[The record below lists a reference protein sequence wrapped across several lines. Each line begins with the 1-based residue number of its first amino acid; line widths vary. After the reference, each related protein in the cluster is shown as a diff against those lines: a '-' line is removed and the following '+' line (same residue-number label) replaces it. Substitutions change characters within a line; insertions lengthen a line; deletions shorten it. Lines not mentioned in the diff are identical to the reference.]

1 MDTESPTSLHLVR
14 NSRFGLLAVSVL
26 SLLAVLP
33 SGAQEVRRPPRVVTE
48 EPSEIRPAR
57 EVLPNDADN
66 DVVEG
71 GQGGEILR
79 ADPKNDLLKLA
90 NMHYAAGDFR
100 LALEKYSQYLALN
113 PDGPETREALY
124 NSAESLRKLQENDL
138 AADRYMQLVTR
149 YKEGDYVAESAY
161 KAGAIAYNERNY
173 EFALP
178 RFKAAEI
185 ALVKRADLPELLLD
199 TRFRIARS
207 LQNLGRGGEAIAFLK
222 VIAEAPDP
230 NPFRE
235 RVTLALARQT
245 LEANDSAK
253 ALEYFN
259 TLITTSKDPALKAE
273 AATRAAL
280 IESDLGNTEK
290 ADTLF
295 TTVLD
300 LDGAEE
306 WKSIAQ
312 FGLIRSRYA
321 AKDWEGVVKAYQ
333 KGVFKLS
340 DDVRAQMFLMV
351 GNAFQKLGDGDQAIK
366 VYGILENFFKDR
378 EEGTEAAYRK
388 LLVYYE
394 ADREE
399 LIAVAD
405 AFIEQLRLRN
415 PESKFI
421 DRALLLKAEHYFAAK
436 DFTKAIAE
444 YDQIRPAN
452 LSEAYGPAFHYQRAW
467 TLANLSQF
475 QAAAASFSQFLAT
488 APEGDTRIPTALAK
502 RGDCYKLSGANE
514 QAIADFTAVFTQFPA
529 CAEAEFAYQNA
540 GLLHQ
545 VAGNTPEMVKTFEDM
560 LKAFPETEAAP
571 EACYWIGR
579 GHYQLK
585 NYAKAVEPLRK
596 ARELDPERYTDIAG
610 SRIVLSFFALK
621 DVDELQKEAT
631 IYIDGKESVNLPQ
644 QVLAWLAIKLYD
656 RGDVAEAEKFLT
668 VSSTPDDPAST
679 RPLIWKYLGKCRIE
693 LKQYDSAV
701 KAIDHYLASTE
712 QPAAK
717 ASALRDKA
725 FALYKLE
732 QYDKAMSNAEEA
744 QTLIK
749 QGRINA
755 ELWILRGD
763 ISRANGKLEE
773 ALQFYTIPS
782 QTFVDPEIT
791 PLALF
796 RTAQMLQRLGKRDDA
811 VTFTNELRQ
820 KYPDWR
826 PPSE

>member
-1 MDTESPTSLHLVR
+1 MDTDLPTSRHTVR
-14 NSRFGLLAVSVL
+14 SSLFGCAAISALALLSGLPL
-26 SLLAVLP
+26 S
-33 SGAQEVRRPPRVVTE
+33 AQEIRRPRSVDE
-48 EPSEIRPAR
+48 EPSEVRPAR

-66 DVVEG
+66 DVAEG
-71 GQGGEILR
+71 GDGILQ
-79 ADPKNDLLKLA
+79 ADPKSDLLKFA
-90 NMHYAAGDFR
+90 NMHFAAGDFQ
-100 LALEKYSQYLALN
+100 LALEKYSEYLALN
-113 PDGPETREALY
+113 PDGPEAREALY
-124 NSAESLRKLQENDL
+124 NSAEALRKLQLIDL
-138 AADRYMQLVTR
+138 ASERYMQLVTR
-149 YKEGDYVAESAY
+149 FKAGDYVAESAY
-161 KAGAIAYNERNY
+161 KAGAIAYNQRNY

-185 ALVKRADLPELLLD
+185 ALVKREDLRELLLD
-199 TRFRIARS
+199 TRYRIARS
-207 LQNLGRGGEAIAFLK
+207 LQNVGRGGEAIAFLK
-222 VIAEAPDP
+222 VVAEAPDP

-245 LEANDSAK
+245 LEANDPAK

-259 TLITTSKDPALKAE
+259 TLINTSKDPALKAE

-280 IESDLGNTEK
+280 IESDLGNSEK
-290 ADTLF
+290 ADALF

-300 LDGAEE
+300 LEGAEE

-321 AKDWEGVVKAYQ
+321 AKDWDGVVKAYQ

-351 GNAFQKLGDGDQAIK
+351 GNAFQKLGNGDQAIK

-378 EEGTEAAYRK
+378 EEGKEAAYRK

-405 AFIEQLRLRN
+405 SFIEQLRLTD
-415 PESKFI
+415 PASKFI

-436 DFTKAIAE
+436 EYTKAVAE
-444 YDQIRPAN
+444 YDQIRATN
-452 LSEAYGPAFHYQRAW
+452 ISDTYRSAFHYQRAW
-467 TLANLSQF
+467 ALANLAQF
-475 QAAAASFSQFLAT
+475 QAAAAAFSQFLTA
-488 APEGDTRIPTALAK
+488 APEDDSRIPTALAK
-502 RGDCYKLSGANE
+502 RGDCYKQSGANE
-514 QAIADFTAVFTQFPA
+514 QAIADFTTVFTKFPES
-529 CAEAEFAYQNA
+529 AEAEFSYQNA

-545 VAGNTPEMVKTFEDM
+545 VEGNTPAMVETFEAM
-560 LKAFPETEAAP
+560 LIAFPETEAAP
-571 EACYWIGR
+571 EAYYWIGR
-579 GHYQLK
+579 GYYQLK
-585 NYAKAVEPLRK
+585 DYTKAVEPLRK
-596 ARELDPERYTDIAG
+596 ARELDPDRYEEIAG

-631 IYIDGKESVNLPQ
+631 TYIKGKERVNLPQ

-656 RGDVAEAEKFLT
+656 RGEVAEAEKFLRVT
-668 VSSTPDDPAST
+668 STPDEPAST

-701 KAIDHYLASTE
+701 KAIDHYLVSTD

-725 FALYKLE
+725 YALYKLE
-732 QYDKAMSNAEEA
+732 QYDSAMTNAEEA
-744 QTLIK
+744 QALIK

-763 ISRANGKLEE
+763 ISRARGKLDE

-782 QTFVDPEIT
+782 QAFVDPEIT

-811 VTFTNELRQ
+811 IKFTNELRQ
-820 KYPDWR
+820 KYPEWR

>member
-1 MDTESPTSLHLVR
+1 METDSPTYRHIIPPTLFACVMISALTLLSSLPL
-14 NSRFGLLAVSVL
+14 
-26 SLLAVLP
+26 
-33 SGAQEVRRPPRVVTE
+33 GAQEIRRPRVVNE

-66 DVVEG
+66 DVAEG
-71 GQGGEILR
+71 GRGDGILR
-79 ADPKNDLLKLA
+79 ADPISDLLKFA
-90 NMHYAAGDFR
+90 NMHFAAGDFQ
-100 LALEKYSQYLALN
+100 LALEKYSEYLALN
-113 PDGPETREALY
+113 PNGPEARQALY
-124 NSAESLRKLQENDL
+124 NSAEALRKLQRPDL
-138 AADRYMQLVTR
+138 AADRYMQLVTQF
-149 YKEGDYVAESAY
+149 KAGDYVAESAY
-161 KAGAIAYNERNY
+161 KAGAIAYNDRNY

-185 ALVKRADLPELLLD
+185 ALVKRDDLPELLLD
-199 TRFRIARS
+199 TRYRIARS

-222 VIAEAPDP
+222 VVADAPDP

-253 ALEYFN
+253 ALKYFRS
-259 TLITTSKDPALKAE
+259 LIDTSKNPALKAE

-290 ADTLF
+290 ADALF
-295 TTVLD
+295 ATVLD
-300 LDGAEE
+300 LTGAEE

-321 AKDWEGVVKAYQ
+321 AKDWEGVVNAYQ

-351 GNAFQKLGDGDQAIK
+351 GNAFQKLGNGDQAIK

-378 EEGTEAAYRK
+378 EEGKEAAYRK

-394 ADREE
+394 SGREE

-405 AFIEQLRLRN
+405 SFIEQLRLRD
-415 PESKFI
+415 PASKFI
-421 DRALLLKAEHYFAAK
+421 DRALLLKAEHYFSAK
-436 DFTKAIAE
+436 DYANAVAE

-452 LSEAYGPAFHYQRAW
+452 ISETYRSAFHYQRGWA
-467 TLANLSQF
+467 LANLSQF
-475 QAAAASFSQFLAT
+475 QAATAAFSQFLTT
-488 APEGDTRIPTALAK
+488 APEGDQRIPTALAK
-502 RGDCYKLSGANE
+502 RGDCYKQSGANE
-514 QAIADFTAVFTQFPA
+514 QAIADFTTVFSKYPDS
-529 CAEAEFAYQNA
+529 AEAEFSYQHA

-545 VAGNTPEMVKTFEDM
+545 VVGDTPAMVKTFEGM
-560 LKAFPETEAAP
+560 LQAFPESEAAP
-571 EACYWIGR
+571 EAHYWIGR
-579 GHYQLK
+579 GYYQLK

-596 ARELDPERYTDIAG
+596 ARELDPERYEDIAG
-610 SRIVLSFFALK
+610 TRIVLSFFALK

-631 IYIDGKESVNLPQ
+631 AYIKGKDSVNLPQ

-656 RGDVAEAEKFLT
+656 RGEVAEAEKFLS
-668 VSSTPDDPAST
+668 VASTPDDPAST
-679 RPLIWKYLGKCRIE
+679 RPLIWKYLGKCRLE

-701 KAIDHYLASTE
+701 KAIDHYLASTD

-732 QYDKAMSNAEEA
+732 QYDSAMTNAEEA
-744 QTLIK
+744 QALIK

-763 ISRANGKLEE
+763 ISRARGNLDE

-796 RTAQMLQRLGKRDDA
+796 RTAQMLQRLGEREDA
-811 VTFTNELRQ
+811 MKFTNELRQ
-820 KYPDWR
+820 KYPEWR